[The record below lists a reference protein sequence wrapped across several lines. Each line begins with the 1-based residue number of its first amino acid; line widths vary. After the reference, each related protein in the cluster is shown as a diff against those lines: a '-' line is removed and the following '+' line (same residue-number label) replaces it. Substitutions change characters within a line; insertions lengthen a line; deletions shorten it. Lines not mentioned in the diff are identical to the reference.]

1 MTTLLE
7 LLEQRPKM
15 RYIFTGGKGGVGK
28 TAAAAGLAYHLA
40 SKGDRVL
47 LASLNTV
54 HSLSSLFGQSLSGR
68 MVDYILKEGESFDRV
83 IFDTAAVANAVR
95 LIGLSKIYGLWL
107 TRMIDSRKEALS
119 MRVQLSFRKEKVM
132 EEVRKDPLM
141 ADLISMNERF
151 EKAKGVLVDPERTAF
166 FFVTLPLALP
176 IAVVRRFIGMV
187 QKFNIPIGGVIVNE
201 VLRADVALQAG
212 AGEYLAN
219 KYHEQTAYMKV
230 LYRDLGPLVRGY
242 IPLYSSEVT
251 GVDMVR
257 RVSEDL
263 MSFTPSFA
271 AELAGA
277 A

>member
-1 MTTLLE
+1 M
-7 LLEQRPKM
+7 
-15 RYIFTGGKGGVGK
+15 
-28 TAAAAGLAYHLA
+28 A
-40 SKGDRVL
+40 
-47 LASLNTV
+47 
-54 HSLSSLFGQSLSGR
+54 
-68 MVDYILKEGESFDRV
+68 
-83 IFDTAAVANAVR
+83 
-95 LIGLSKIYGLWL
+95 
-107 TRMIDSRKEALS
+107 
-119 MRVQLSFRKEKVM
+119 
-132 EEVRKDPLM
+132 EVKKDPLM

-187 QKFNIPIGGVIVNE
+187 QKFNIPIGGVFVNE
-201 VLRADVALQAG
+201 VLRPEVALQDG

-230 LYRDLGPLVRGY
+230 LYRDLGPLVRSY

-257 RVSEDL
+257 RVSEDM
-263 MSFTPSFA
+263 MSYTPPFA